1 MLQQVLRPSPFF
13 CMKALT
19 IRVNGHQL
27 KDEEVAAKN
36 EQTANLTLDEVYV
49 IGAAMRGE
57 PESRPTIKLDDTKV
71 VEFTYDDNTT
81 WIGDHTTIEEI
92 FPGTLAQVR
101 SAEVGEDVVD
111 IPTEV
116 AVSEPGRSGEL
127 VKVVLKMVKI
137 FTKKKVLSPLVHK
150 LAEDFEKKQLQGRS
164 GLYRFAYTGSKFEF
178 TDTRDFRGKSTFEPD
193 GKYILF
199 LHGTASSTT
208 GFSDDPTSHNTGSFG
223 ELKGTQLWTYITQ
236 TFPSN
241 VLAFE
246 HETLTK
252 SPLENVRDL
261 VNLLPQKATLTLVS
275 HSRGGLVGDILN
287 RYCVEDPTLRG
298 FSAKEKNY
306 LSRQKRQDELNL
318 IEEID
323 KAIVGKTITIEKFI
337 RVACTASGTTLASS
351 RLDIYFNVIFNLIG
365 LATAQAANP
374 AYMAFK
380 ELVTALIES
389 KSDASVLPGL
399 EMQNPQSVFNQMLNN
414 ANPDVLIN
422 TPLVVISGDAKLSK
436 RWSAIKVV
444 LANLFFWGDND
455 FVVDTRSM
463 YNGAKRAP
471 GKVQFFFDEGAEV
484 SHFNYFKNDTT
495 RNALFQALST
505 PGGKPIP
512 SFTKLE
518 IRDFTKEEVRNIDLG
533 LPGGRVFRDK
543 VSGKKPI
550 VVLLPGIMGSTLTV
564 SDNLVWIN
572 FLSFINGGLTHLLY
586 SDDNN
591 KNVRA
596 DALVGSSYRKLTE
609 FLARDYDVV
618 TFPFDWRKDMALNA
632 EALDRKLAELME
644 FQQPVKLIGH
654 SMGGVL
660 IRDFIINHPKTWE
673 KLNASSNFRL
683 IFLGSPLKGSFR
695 IPYVLFGL
703 DSLINTLDLIDIS
716 NSRKELL
723 TVFSQFPGILSLLPL
738 TTEKDNKPDS
748 DNDFAKSSTWE
759 DMRDA
764 YGDGKWPIPTQE
776 LLVKFADYRGKA
788 LEFDQDENQKEPQE
802 RAYRNAIYIAG
813 QSRQNQQTISGY
825 RINRTG
831 KRPALEFLATKE
843 GDESVTWESGIP
855 QAILNQDTVYY
866 SDVPHG
872 ELANDPKLFGA
883 ITDILATGATTQLK
897 RTRPALRSLEK
908 EFKARAVF
916 DFDTSPDG
924 VEKTLMGLGSDNR
937 FSASNVPINV
947 SVSNGDL
954 KYALYPIMAG
964 HFEKDG
970 ILSAEKVIDLALKGE
985 LSRRHRLGQYPGAFG
1000 TSKTV
1005 SSGSATGFQGAIII
1019 GLGQQGSLTEFR
1031 LTSAIEHGATN
1042 YLVNLNSRYDNL
1054 GSKDQVSQRIGI
1066 SALLIGSGYGGLR
1079 VENSIRAIIQGVQ
1092 NANAKVR
1099 QVYASP
1105 KVIDIIEFV
1114 ELYKD
1119 RALACVKAI
1128 GSIEKEESRSLNIF
1142 RSGNKIKQLIGW
1154 RERLPVD
1161 DTAEWWTRITV
1172 SRPASEEG
1180 SKEQRRSLQFTI
1192 STDAARVEE
1201 RPLKTLNDT
1210 LTNMLE
1216 EISRKGD
1223 WSAERAK
1230 AIFELM
1236 IPNDFKDQ
1244 VKRQSNINWILDKYT
1259 AAFPWELLQD
1269 NVANAR
1275 PLSVNA
1281 GMIRQLATGDFRI
1294 NINPVVERTA
1304 FVVGDPDLKNPAIQ
1318 LKAAFEEGQKVAS
1331 LFGTQDFQVT
1341 SLLKATAEQI
1351 MLNLFSKDYKVVHL
1365 AGHGVFNSDPN
1376 QPTGML
1382 IGPNA
1387 FLTPSHIDQMSNVP
1401 ELVFV
1406 NCCYLGQN
1414 DGTAERFSRSRFR
1427 LAANIGTQLIEIG
1440 VKAVVVAGWAVND
1453 SAALDF
1459 AERFYESL
1467 FENYNF
1473 GESIKRARKAV
1484 FEKYGLRNNT
1494 WGAYQCYGDPF
1505 YKLSNET
1512 RKTKEAYSFIIPEE
1526 AEIELSN
1533 LLRRVDAG
1541 GHDPEAVGQTMD
1553 AIDKALLQ
1561 AGIKSARTTE
1571 LQALLY
1577 CALNKYEQAVAK
1589 FDELWKEERASFS
1602 FSATEKYCNTKVKW
1616 YVLQIKQK
1624 GSTNPEFIT
1633 QAIAGIRKAAEDLE
1647 ALNQF
1652 GVTAERTN
1660 ILASTYKRL
1669 GMIIRNELDKSEG
1682 ESDKHKA
1689 KIDEKQKAYAGSAF
1703 FYRTAYEMPDNKAKF
1718 YPLVNWLSIEN
1729 ALVIAGSRAWG
1740 KAPKGEDIKLPTTEE
1755 AYKYLDDELGSV
1767 RQKSQEEKEYWD
1779 WVAVAT
1785 LLLCKRLLGDTT
1797 ITEDQIL
1804 AEFKNVW
1811 QVVGTQGQHQ
1821 VEIENFEFLMDAL
1834 GMGGS
1839 KAQESYDVVKRL
1851 KMALEVL
1858 V

>member
-1 MLQQVLRPSPFF
+1 
-13 CMKALT
+13 MKALT
-19 IRVNGHQL
+19 IRVSGHQL
-27 KDEEVAAKN
+27 KDEDVAAKN
-36 EQTANLTLDEVYV
+36 ENTEHLTLEHVYV
-49 IGAAMRGE
+49 IGATTRGDA
-57 PESRPTIKLDDTKV
+57 ESRPEINLDDTKV

-81 WIGDHTTIEEI
+81 WLGDYTTIDEI

-101 SAEVGEDVVD
+101 SIETGEDDVVD

-116 AVSEPGRSGEL
+116 AVGEPGRSGEI
-127 VKVVLKMVKI
+127 VKVVLKLVKV
-137 FTKKKVLSPLVHK
+137 FTKKVVLSPLVHE
-150 LAEDFEKKQLQGRS
+150 LAGNFEKKQLQGRS
-164 GLYRFAYTGSKFEF
+164 GLYRFAYTGSKFDF
-178 TDTRDFRGKSTFEPD
+178 TDTQPGPDGKSTFEPD
-193 GKYILF
+193 GKYVLF

-223 ELKGTQLWTYITQ
+223 ELKGTQIWTYVTQ
-236 TFPSN
+236 TFPNN

-261 VNLLPQKATLTLVS
+261 VNLLPQKATLTLIS

-287 RYCVEDPTLRG
+287 RYCVDDPALRG

-306 LSRQKRQDELNL
+306 LSRQKKQDELDL

-323 KAIVGKTITIEKFI
+323 RAIVGKTIVIEKFI
-337 RVACTASGTTLASS
+337 RVACTASGTTLASR

-374 AYMAFK
+374 AYIAFK
-380 ELVTALIES
+380 ELLSALIES

-422 TPLVVISGDAKLSK
+422 TPLIVIAGDAKLSK

-444 LANLFFWGDND
+444 LSNLFFWGDND

-471 GKVQFFFDEGAEV
+471 GRVQFFFDESGEV
-484 SHFNYFKNDTT
+484 SHFNYFRNDTT
-495 RNALFQALST
+495 RNALFRALST
-505 PGGKPIP
+505 PGDTLIP

-518 IRDFTKEEVRNIDLG
+518 SRDFTKEEVRNIDLG
-533 LPGGRVFRDK
+533 LPGGRVFRNQ

-572 FLSFINGGLTHLLY
+572 FLSFITGGLTHLLH

-596 DALVGSSYRKLTE
+596 DALVGSSYKKLTE
-609 FLARDYDVV
+609 FLIRDYDVV
-618 TFPFDWRKDMALNA
+618 TFPFDWRKDMATNA
-632 EALDRKLAELME
+632 EALDRKLIELME

-660 IRDFIINHPKTWE
+660 IRDFIINHPKTWGT
-673 KLNASSNFRL
+673 LNAGKDFRL
-683 IFLGSPLKGSFR
+683 VFLGAPLKGSFR

-703 DSLINTLDLIDIS
+703 DSLISTLARIDIG
-716 NSRKELL
+716 NSRKDLL
-723 TVFSQFPGILSLLPL
+723 MIFSQFPGILSLLPL

-748 DNDFAKSSTWE
+748 DTDFAKSSTWE
-759 DMRDA
+759 AMRKA
-764 YGDGKWPIPTQE
+764 FGDEKWPVPSE
-776 LLVKFADYRGKA
+776 ALLEKFADYRQKA
-788 LEFDQDENQKEPQE
+788 LDFDRDENQKNTAEQ
-802 RAYRNAIYIAG
+802 AYRNAVYVAG
-813 QSRQNQQTISGY
+813 QSRQNQQTVSGY
-825 RINRTG
+825 RINKKG
-831 KRPALEFLATKE
+831 KQPELEFLATKE

-855 QAILNQDTVYY
+855 QTLLNQDTVYY

-883 ITDILATGATTQLK
+883 IIDILATGATTQLK
-897 RTRPALRSLEK
+897 RTRPAVRSLEK

-916 DFDTSPDG
+916 DFDTSPEG
-924 VEKTLMGLGSDNR
+924 VEKTLMGLGSDNP
-937 FSASNVPINV
+937 FAASNVPITV

-954 KYALYPIMAG
+954 KQAMYPLLAG

-970 ILSAEKVIDLALKGE
+970 ILFAEKVIDLRLNGE

-1000 TSKTV
+1000 TSVTV
-1005 SSGSATGFQGAIII
+1005 DSGNTKGFQGAIII

-1031 LTSAIEHGATN
+1031 LTSAVEQGATN
-1042 YLVNLNSRYDNL
+1042 YLVNLNSQRDNPDN
-1054 GSKDQVSQRIGI
+1054 KDLISQRIGV
-1066 SALLIGSGYGGLR
+1066 SALLIASGYGGLR
-1079 VENSIRAIIQGVQ
+1079 IEHSIRAIIQGVQ

-1099 QVYASP
+1099 QVYDSP
-1105 KVIDIIEFV
+1105 KFIDTIEFV

-1119 RALACVKAI
+1119 RALACIKAI
-1128 GSIEKEESRSLNIF
+1128 GAIEKEESRLLNIF

-1172 SRPASEEG
+1172 SQSTDEDVPPS
-1180 SKEQRRSLQFTI
+1180 QRRNLRFSI

-1201 RPLKTLNDT
+1201 RSLTTLNDT

-1216 EISRKGD
+1216 GISRNGN

-1244 VKRQSNINWILDKYT
+1244 VKRQNNINWILDKHT

-1269 NVANAR
+1269 TVANAR

-1294 NINPVVERTA
+1294 NINPVVERTV

-1318 LKAAFEEGQKVAS
+1318 LKAALEEGQRVTD
-1331 LFGTQDFQVT
+1331 LFNTQDFKVT

-1351 MLNLFSKDYKVVHL
+1351 LLNLFSKDYKVVHL
-1365 AGHGVFNSDPN
+1365 AGHGIFNSDPN

-1382 IGPNA
+1382 IGPDD
-1387 FLTPSHIDQMSNVP
+1387 FLTPAHIDQMSNVP
-1401 ELVFV
+1401 ELVFI
-1406 NCCYLGQN
+1406 NCCYLGQA
-1414 DGTAERFSRSRFR
+1414 DAAAEQFVRNRFR

-1505 YKLSNET
+1505 YKLSTES
-1512 RKTKEAYSFIIPEE
+1512 RKTKEAYNFIIPEE

-1541 GHDPEAVGQTMD
+1541 GYDPEACVQTMG
-1553 AIDKALLQ
+1553 AIDKGLLQ
-1561 AGIKSARTTE
+1561 AGIKSARITE

-1577 CALNKYEQAVAK
+1577 CALNKYEQAVKK
-1589 FDELWKEERASFS
+1589 FDDLWKEERASFS
-1602 FSATEKYCNTKVKW
+1602 FSTTEKYCNTKVKW
-1616 YVLQIKQK
+1616 YVLQLKEN
-1624 GSTNPEFIT
+1624 TDPEFVT
-1633 QAIAGIRKAAEDLE
+1633 QAVAGIKKAAQDLE

-1652 GVTAERTN
+1652 GITAERTN

-1669 GMIIRNELDKSEG
+1669 GMIMSQPDKPEG
-1682 ESDKHKA
+1682 DSDKHKA
-1689 KIDEKQKAYAGSAF
+1689 KTDEKQKAYSGSAY
-1703 FYRTAYEMPDNKAKF
+1703 FYRTAYEMPENKTKY
-1718 YPLVNWLSIEN
+1718 YPLTNWLSIEN
-1729 ALVIAGSRAWG
+1729 ALVLADNRTWG
-1740 KAPKGEDIKLPTTEE
+1740 KTLKGEEKKLPTLEE
-1755 AYKYLDDELGSV
+1755 AQKFLDAELESI

-1797 ITEDQIL
+1797 VTEESIL
-1804 AEFKNVW
+1804 AEFKTAW
-1811 QVVGTQGQHQ
+1811 QLVGSQGQHQ
-1821 VEIENFEFLMDAL
+1821 AEIENFDFLIDAL
-1834 GMGGS
+1834 GMGGN
-1839 KAQESYDVVKRL
+1839 KAQEALDVVKRL

>member
-1 MLQQVLRPSPFF
+1 MN
-13 CMKALT
+13 ALT
-19 IRVNGHQL
+19 IRVNGYQL
-27 KDEEVAAKN
+27 KDEDVAAKN
-36 EQTANLTLDEVYV
+36 EHTGNLTLDKVYI
-49 IGAAMRGE
+49 IGATTRGE
-57 PESRPTIKLDDTKV
+57 PESRPKIKLDDTKV

-81 WIGDHTTIEEI
+81 WIGDYTTIEEI

-101 SAEVGEDVVD
+101 SIETGEEAVVD

-116 AVSEPGRSGEL
+116 AVSEPGRSGEI
-127 VKVVLKMVKI
+127 VKVVLKVVKV
-137 FTKKKVLSPLVHK
+137 FTKKVVLSPLVHK
-150 LAEDFEKKQLQGRS
+150 LAGNFEKEQLQGRS
-164 GLYRFAYTGSKFEF
+164 GLYRFAHTGSKFEF
-178 TDTRDFRGKSTFEPD
+178 TDTKDANGKSTFEPD
-193 GKYILF
+193 GKYVLF

-208 GFSDDPTSHNTGSFG
+208 GFSDDPISHNTGSFG
-223 ELKGTQLWTYITQ
+223 ELKGTQIWTYVTQ
-236 TFPSN
+236 TFPNN

-261 VNLLPQKATLTLVS
+261 VNLLPQKATLTLIS

-287 RYCVEDPTLRG
+287 RYCVDDPALRG

-306 LSRQKRQDELNL
+306 LSRQKKQPELDL

-323 KAIVGKTITIEKFI
+323 KAIVGKTIVIEKFI
-337 RVACTASGTTLASS
+337 RVACTASGTTLASR
-351 RLDIYFNVIFNLIG
+351 RLDIYFNVLFNLIG

-380 ELVTALIES
+380 ELVSALIES
-389 KSDASVLPGL
+389 KGDASVLPGL
-399 EMQNPQSVFNQMLNN
+399 EMQNPKSVFNQMLNN
-414 ANPDVLIN
+414 ASPDVLIN
-422 TPLVVISGDAKLSK
+422 TPLIVISGDAKLSK

-444 LANLFFWGDND
+444 LSNLFFWGDND

-463 YNGAKRAP
+463 YNGARRAP

-495 RNALFQALST
+495 RNALFRALNT
-505 PGGKPIP
+505 PGDTLIP

-533 LPGGRVFRDK
+533 LPGGRVFRNQ

-564 SDNLVWIN
+564 SDNLVWTN
-572 FLSFINGGLTHLLY
+572 FLSFIGGGLTQLLH
-586 SDDNN
+586 SEDNN

-596 DALVGSSYRKLTE
+596 DALVGSSYKKLTE
-609 FLARDYDVV
+609 FLIRDYDVV
-618 TFPFDWRKDMALNA
+618 TFPFDWRKDMATSA
-632 EALDRKLAELME
+632 EVLDRKLIELME

-660 IRDFIINHPKTWE
+660 IRDLIINHPTTWA
-673 KLNASSNFRL
+673 KLNARKDFRL
-683 IFLGSPLKGSFR
+683 VFLGAPLKGSFR

-703 DSLINTLDLIDIS
+703 DSLINTLDLIDIG
-716 NSRKELL
+716 NSQKDLL

-748 DNDFAKSSTWE
+748 DNDFAKSTTWD
-759 DMRDA
+759 DMRVA
-764 YGDGKWPIPTQE
+764 FGDRKWPVPTQE
-776 LLVKFADYRGKA
+776 LLDKFAGYRQKA
-788 LEFDQDENQKEPQE
+788 LDFDDEENKKGLED
-802 RAYRNAIYIAG
+802 RAYRNAVYIAG
-813 QSRQNQQTISGY
+813 QSRQNQQTVSGY
-825 RINRTG
+825 RINRKG
-831 KRPALEFLATKE
+831 KQPELEFLATKE

-855 QAILNQDTVYY
+855 QTLLNQDSVYY

-883 ITDILATGATTQLK
+883 ITDILTTGATTQLK
-897 RTRPALRSLEK
+897 RTRPAVRSLEK

-916 DFDTSPDG
+916 DFDTSPEG

-937 FSASNVPINV
+937 FTASSVPITV

-954 KYALYPIMAG
+954 KQAMYPLMAG

-970 ILSAEKVIDLALKGE
+970 ILSAEKVIDLRLNGA

-1000 TSKTV
+1000 TSETV
-1005 SSGSATGFQGAIII
+1005 ESENINEFKGAIII
-1019 GLGQQGSLTEFR
+1019 GLGQLGSLTEFR

-1042 YLVNLNSRYDNL
+1042 YLVNLNSRRASPDN
-1054 GSKDQVSQRIGI
+1054 KDLISQRIGV

-1099 QVYASP
+1099 QVYESP
-1105 KVIDIIEFV
+1105 KFIDTIEFV

-1128 GSIEKEESRSLNIF
+1128 GAIEKEEGRSLNIF
-1142 RSGNKIKQLIGW
+1142 RSANKIKQLIGW
-1154 RERLPVD
+1154 RERLPID

-1172 SRPASEEG
+1172 SRPADEEG
-1180 SKEQRRSLQFTI
+1180 SKDQGRSLRFTI

-1216 EISRKGD
+1216 DISRNGD
-1223 WSAERAK
+1223 WSPEQAK

-1259 AAFPWELLQD
+1259 AVFPWELLQD
-1269 NVANAR
+1269 NVANSR

-1318 LKAAFEEGQKVAS
+1318 LKAALEEGQKVTD
-1331 LFGTQDFQVT
+1331 LFNTQAFRVT

-1351 MLNLFSKDYKVVHL
+1351 LLNLFSKDYKVVHL
-1365 AGHGVFNSDPN
+1365 AGHGIFNSDPN

-1387 FLTPSHIDQMSNVP
+1387 FLTPAHIDQMSNVP

-1406 NCCYLGQN
+1406 NCCYLGQS
-1414 DGTAERFSRSRFR
+1414 DGMAEKFNRSRFR

-1440 VKAVVVAGWAVND
+1440 VKAVVVAGWAVDD

-1473 GESIKRARKAV
+1473 SESIKRARKTV

-1505 YKLSNET
+1505 YKLSTEA
-1512 RKTKEAYSFIIPEE
+1512 RKTKETYNFVIPEE

-1533 LLRRVDAG
+1533 LLRQVDAG
-1541 GHDPEAVGQTMD
+1541 GYDSEAVGQTMD

-1561 AGIKSARTTE
+1561 AGIKSARITE

-1577 CALNKYEQAVAK
+1577 CALNKYEQAVKK
-1589 FDELWKEERASFS
+1589 FDDLWKEEQASFS

-1616 YVLQIKQK
+1616 YVQQIKQK
-1624 GSTNPEFIT
+1624 GNTDPAFVIE
-1633 QAIAGIRKAAEDLE
+1633 AIDAIKKAADDLK

-1669 GMIIRNELDKSEG
+1669 GMISRSEPEG

-1689 KIDEKQKAYAGSAF
+1689 KTDEKQKAYSGSAY
-1703 FYRTAYEMPDNKAKF
+1703 FYRTAYEMPDNKTKY

-1729 ALVIAGSRAWG
+1729 ALVLAGNRAWG
-1740 KAPKGEDIKLPTTEE
+1740 KALKGEETKLPTPEE
-1755 AYKYLDDELGSV
+1755 AHKLLDTELESI

-1779 WVAVAT
+1779 WVAGAT
-1785 LLLCKRLLGDTT
+1785 LLLCKRLLGDMT
-1797 ITEDQIL
+1797 ITEQSIL
-1804 AEFKNVW
+1804 AEFKTVW
-1811 QVVGTQGQHQ
+1811 QLVGTQGQRQ
-1821 VEIENFEFLMDAL
+1821 AEIENFEFLVDAL
-1834 GMGGS
+1834 GMGGD
-1839 KAQESYDVVKRL
+1839 KAQEAFDVVKRL
-1851 KMALEVL
+1851 KMELEVM